1 MPRAVKFEDDWDEP
15 SVDAASMKD
24 DLTPSQRAAV
34 EHFHGPLLVL
44 AGPGSGKTRVIT
56 RRIAR
61 LIERGV
67 RPWEILAITFT
78 NKAARAMSDRVQAL
92 LPGKR
97 IWVSTFHR
105 FCSRLLRD
113 HGRSVGLQP
122 NFSIYDTSDQQQII
136 KQVLSEQNF
145 DAAHFP
151 ANKIGARISHA
162 KNELLTP
169 ELYVARYGE
178 GIGTHLEA
186 VVAKVYPAYQKR
198 LLAAN
203 AVDFDD
209 LLVHV
214 ALLLAENEEL
224 RTELDQ
230 RFRFILVDE
239 YQDTNK
245 AQYQIVAALSQIE
258 PNLCAT
264 GDPDQSIY
272 GWRGAR
278 IENILRF
285 EQEFPDVTMIRLE
298 ENFRSTPEIL
308 QTADALISHN
318 IQRKPK
324 RLKTDNAS
332 GEKVEL
338 RLHRDGQDEA
348 NGIANEIAA
357 LVEAGERQWKDFAIF
372 YRVNALSR
380 SLETALARQKISYQ
394 IAGGVA
400 FYERAEIKD
409 LLGYLRLIENPQD
422 RVAFLR
428 VVNTPT
434 RGIGK
439 SSLDKLVRWAD
450 GTGTVLLDAARQ
462 PGAVPDLPKKA
473 AVQLRAFAALIDELA
488 QASSGPTL
496 VPSSSGERARVRG
509 PNGENVSDLG
519 GDSFS
524 GPQPSTLDPQRMGE
538 EPLTLT
544 LSPQSRGEGTGDEEP
559 PHPNPLPHKAG
570 GEGTG
575 QSQVEPEVTGE
586 SVEALLKLVLRRT
599 GYLRQFESSPDE
611 DDMQRLGNI
620 DELVSAARQYDEEEA
635 KTEQGGSLGGF
646 LETASL
652 AQDID
657 SLDESTGAVMLMT
670 LHAAKGLEFPVVYVI
685 GVEQNLIPH
694 ERSLRENDARQLEE
708 ERRLLFVGITR
719 AEEKLVLT
727 HTQRREIHGRSLS
740 TIPSDFL
747 QELNL
752 QHRDCTGAEDFQFG
766 DFAAHD
772 FADDHFGDD
781 AGNAH
786 DDHGEVDYDAS
797 DPDEADHEQ
806 AARVESKFTALR
818 QVGKSFNRP
827 RVLPNNLH
835 LTTGAALESG
845 AAGKIELSLGFAV
858 GMQVRHPRY
867 GLGTVIETSGLAKNR
882 MVVVEFATDARRES
896 FVASKCPLQ
905 PVGLR

>member
-1 MPRAVKFEDDWDEP
+1 
-15 SVDAASMKD
+15 MKD

-34 EHFHGPLLVL
+34 EHFRGPLLVL

-97 IWVSTFHR
+97 IWVSTFHS
-105 FCSRLLRD
+105 FCARMLRD

-136 KQVLSEQNF
+136 KQVLSDQNL

-209 LLVHV
+209 LLGHV
-214 ALLLAENEEL
+214 ARLLAENEEL
-224 RTELDQ
+224 RSELDQ

-318 IQRKPK
+318 VQRKPK

-332 GEKVEL
+332 GEQVEL

-422 RVAFLR
+422 RVAFMR

-473 AVQLRAFAALIDELA
+473 AVQLRAFAGLIDELA
-488 QASSGPTL
+488 QSS
-496 VPSSSGERARVRG
+496 
-509 PNGENVSDLG
+509 
-519 GDSFS
+519 
-524 GPQPSTLDPQRMGE
+524 
-538 EPLTLT
+538 
-544 LSPQSRGEGTGDEEP
+544 
-559 PHPNPLPHKAG
+559 AG
-570 GEGTG
+570 L
-575 QSQVEPEVTGE
+575 
-586 SVEALLKLVLRRT
+586 VEALLKLVLRRT

-620 DELVSAARQYDEEEA
+620 DELVSAARQYDEQEA

-694 ERSLRENDARQLEE
+694 ERSLRENDIRQLEE

-752 QHRDCTGAEDFQFG
+752 KHRDCTGAEDFSFG

-772 FADDHFGDD
+772 FADDHCGDD
-781 AGNAH
+781 SGDAH
-786 DDHGEVDYDAS
+786 DDHGEFDNDAS
-797 DPDEADHEQ
+797 DTDEADHEK
-806 AARVESKFTALR
+806 AARVASKYAALR
-818 QVGKSFNRP
+818 QVGKSLNRP
-827 RVLPNNLH
+827 RVLPSNLH

-845 AAGKIELSLGFAV
+845 TRQQVELSLGFAV

-896 FVASKCPLQ
+896 FVAAKCPLQ
-905 PVGLR
+905 PIGLR

>member
-1 MPRAVKFEDDWDEP
+1 
-15 SVDAASMKD
+15 MKD

-34 EHFHGPLLVL
+34 EHFRGPLLVL

-97 IWVSTFHR
+97 IWVSTFHS
-105 FCSRLLRD
+105 FCARMLRD

-136 KQVLSEQNF
+136 KQVLSDQNL

-169 ELYVARYGE
+169 ELYVAR
-178 GIGTHLEA
+178 
-186 VVAKVYPAYQKR
+186 
-198 LLAAN
+198 
-203 AVDFDD
+203 
-209 LLVHV
+209 
-214 ALLLAENEEL
+214 LLAENEEL
-224 RTELDQ
+224 RSELDQ

-318 IQRKPK
+318 VQRKPK

-332 GEKVEL
+332 GEQVEL

-357 LVEAGERQWKDFAIF
+357 LVEAGERHWKDFAIF

-422 RVAFLR
+422 RVAFMR

-473 AVQLRAFAALIDELA
+473 AVQLRAFAGLIDELA
-488 QASSGPTL
+488 QSS
-496 VPSSSGERARVRG
+496 
-509 PNGENVSDLG
+509 
-519 GDSFS
+519 
-524 GPQPSTLDPQRMGE
+524 
-538 EPLTLT
+538 
-544 LSPQSRGEGTGDEEP
+544 
-559 PHPNPLPHKAG
+559 AG
-570 GEGTG
+570 L
-575 QSQVEPEVTGE
+575 
-586 SVEALLKLVLRRT
+586 VEALLKLVLRRT

-620 DELVSAARQYDEEEA
+620 DELVSAARQYDEQEA

-657 SLDESTGAVMLMT
+657 SLDESTGAVMLLT

-694 ERSLRENDARQLEE
+694 ERSLRENDIRQLEE

-752 QHRDCTGAEDFQFG
+752 KHRDCTGAEDFSFG

-772 FADDHFGDD
+772 FADDHCGDD
-781 AGNAH
+781 SGDAH
-786 DDHGEVDYDAS
+786 DDHGEIDNDAS
-797 DPDEADHEQ
+797 DTDEADHEK
-806 AARVESKFTALR
+806 AARVASKYAALR
-818 QVGKSFNRP
+818 QVGKSLNRP
-827 RVLPNNLH
+827 RVLPSNLH

-845 AAGKIELSLGFAV
+845 TRQQVELSLGFAV

-896 FVASKCPLQ
+896 FVAAKCPLQ
-905 PVGLR
+905 PIGLR

>member
-1 MPRAVKFEDDWDEP
+1 
-15 SVDAASMKD
+15 MKD

-34 EHFHGPLLVL
+34 EHFRGPLLVL

-97 IWVSTFHR
+97 IWVSTFHS
-105 FCSRLLRD
+105 FCARMLRD

-136 KQVLSEQNF
+136 KQVLSDQNL

-209 LLVHV
+209 LLGHV
-214 ALLLAENEEL
+214 ARLLAENEEL
-224 RTELDQ
+224 RSELDQ

-318 IQRKPK
+318 VQRKPK

-332 GEKVEL
+332 GEQVEL

-422 RVAFLR
+422 RVAFMR

-473 AVQLRAFAALIDELA
+473 AVQLRAFAGLIDELA
-488 QASSGPTL
+488 QSS
-496 VPSSSGERARVRG
+496 
-509 PNGENVSDLG
+509 
-519 GDSFS
+519 
-524 GPQPSTLDPQRMGE
+524 
-538 EPLTLT
+538 
-544 LSPQSRGEGTGDEEP
+544 
-559 PHPNPLPHKAG
+559 AG
-570 GEGTG
+570 L
-575 QSQVEPEVTGE
+575 
-586 SVEALLKLVLRRT
+586 VEALLKLVLRRT

-620 DELVSAARQYDEEEA
+620 DELVSAARQYDEQEA

-694 ERSLRENDARQLEE
+694 ERSLRENDIRQLEE

-752 QHRDCTGAEDFQFG
+752 KHRDCTGAEDFSFG

-772 FADDHFGDD
+772 FADDHCGDD
-781 AGNAH
+781 SGDAH
-786 DDHGEVDYDAS
+786 DDHGEIDNDAS
-797 DPDEADHEQ
+797 DPDEADHEK
-806 AARVESKFTALR
+806 AARVASKYAALR
-818 QVGKSFNRP
+818 QVGKSLNRP
-827 RVLPNNLH
+827 RVLPSNLH

-845 AAGKIELSLGFAV
+845 TRQQVELSLGFAV

-896 FVASKCPLQ
+896 FVAAKCPLQ
-905 PVGLR
+905 PIGLR

>member
-1 MPRAVKFEDDWDEP
+1 MIEDDWGEPDEG
-15 SVDAASMKD
+15 SATLQD

-34 EHFHGPLLVL
+34 EHFQGPLLVL

-105 FCSRLLRD
+105 FCARLLRD

-122 NFSIYDTSDQQQII
+122 NFSIYDTGDQQQII

-145 DAAHFP
+145 DSTHFP

-198 LLAAN
+198 LLEAN

-214 ALLLAENEEL
+214 ALLLAENVEL
-224 RTELDQ
+224 RQELDQ

-245 AQYQIVAALSQIE
+245 AQYQIVAALSQLE

-285 EQEFPDVTMIRLE
+285 EQEFPDVKMIRLE

-308 QTADALISHN
+308 QTADALIAHN
-318 IQRKPK
+318 VQRKPK

-332 GEKVEL
+332 GEPVEL

-422 RVAFLR
+422 RIAFLR
-428 VVNTPT
+428 IVNTPT

-439 SSLDKLVRWAD
+439 SSLDKLLRWAD
-450 GTGTVLLDAARQ
+450 ATGTVLLDAARQ
-462 PGAVPDLPKKA
+462 PGVVPDLPKKA
-473 AVQLRAFAALIDELA
+473 AVQLRAFASLIDELT
-488 QASSGPTL
+488 QASHGP
-496 VPSSSGERARVRG
+496 V
-509 PNGENVSDLG
+509 
-519 GDSFS
+519 
-524 GPQPSTLDPQRMGE
+524 
-538 EPLTLT
+538 
-544 LSPQSRGEGTGDEEP
+544 EG
-559 PHPNPLPHKAG
+559 
-570 GEGTG
+570 
-575 QSQVEPEVTGE
+575 
-586 SVEALLKLVLRRT
+586 LLQLVLRRT
-599 GYLRQFESSPDE
+599 GFMRQFESSPDE
-611 DDMQRLGNI
+611 DDMQRIGNI
-620 DELVSAARQYDEEEA
+620 DELVSAARQYDEQEPQ
-635 KTEQGGSLGGF
+635 TERGASLGGF

-657 SLDESTGAVMLMT
+657 SLDETTGAVMLMT

-694 ERSLRENDARQLEE
+694 ERSLRENDVRQLEE

-747 QELNL
+747 HELTL
-752 QHRDCTGAEDFQFG
+752 QHRDCTGAKDFQFG
-766 DFAAHD
+766 DF
-772 FADDHFGDD
+772 GDD
-781 AGNAH
+781 GFGEQVGEEH
-786 DDHGEVDYDAS
+786 DDHREFEALEHHPS
-797 DPDEADHEQ
+797 EMTPDDSDHEQ
-806 AARVESKFTALR
+806 PRLTERFRAEPKFAAAKYAASK
-818 QVGKSFNRP
+818 QSGKSLNRP
-827 RVLPNNLH
+827 GRTLPSSLH
-835 LTTGAALESG
+835 LTTGAALE
-845 AAGKIELSLGFAV
+845 AGTTQQVELSLGFAV

-882 MVVVEFATDARRES
+882 TVTVEFATDARRES
-896 FVASKCPLQ
+896 FVAAKCPLQ

>member
-1 MPRAVKFEDDWDEP
+1 MTTDDDWDFPANEAP
-15 SVDAASMKD
+15 VPTD

-67 RPWEILAITFT
+67 QPWEILAITFT
-78 NKAARAMSDRVQAL
+78 NKAAREMSERVQVL

-105 FCSRLLRD
+105 FCARLLRE
-113 HGRSVGLQP
+113 HGRAVGLQQ
-122 NFSIYDTSDQQQII
+122 NFSIYDTGDQQQLI
-136 KQVLSEQNF
+136 KQVLHDLNF
-145 DAAHFP
+145 DSTHFP
-151 ANKIGARISHA
+151 ANKIGARISQA

-186 VVAKVYPAYQKR
+186 VVSKIYPAYQKR
-198 LLAAN
+198 LLEAN

-214 ALLLAENEEL
+214 ALLLAEQDDL
-224 RTELDQ
+224 RAELDQ
-230 RFRFILVDE
+230 RHRFILVDE
-239 YQDTNK
+239 YQDTNQ

-285 EQEFPDVTMIRLE
+285 EQDFPDVALIRLE

-308 QTADALISHN
+308 RTADGLIAHN
-318 IQRKPK
+318 IHRKAK
-324 RLKTDNAS
+324 LLKTENLS
-332 GEKVEL
+332 GESVEL
-338 RLHRDGQDEA
+338 RLFRDGQHEA
-348 NGIANEIAA
+348 NGIANEISA
-357 LVEAGERQWKDFAIF
+357 LVESGERQWKDFAIF
-372 YRVNALSR
+372 YRVNSLSR
-380 SLETALARQKISYQ
+380 SLETALARQKIPYQ

-409 LLGYLRLIENPQD
+409 LLGYLRLIENPHD

-450 GTGTVLLDAARQ
+450 GTGTILLDAARQ
-462 PGAVPDLPKKA
+462 PGHVPDLPKKA
-473 AVQLRAFAALIDELA
+473 AVQLRAFAALIDELT
-488 QASSGPTL
+488 QASSGP
-496 VPSSSGERARVRG
+496 V
-509 PNGENVSDLG
+509 
-519 GDSFS
+519 
-524 GPQPSTLDPQRMGE
+524 
-538 EPLTLT
+538 
-544 LSPQSRGEGTGDEEP
+544 
-559 PHPNPLPHKAG
+559 
-570 GEGTG
+570 
-575 QSQVEPEVTGE
+575 E
-586 SVEALLKLVLRRT
+586 SVLKLILQRT
-599 GYLRQFESSPDE
+599 GYLRQFETSPDE
-611 DDMQRLGNI
+611 DDIQRLGNI
-620 DELVSAARQYDEEEA
+620 DELISAARQYDEQEPDNDEPP
-635 KTEQGGSLGGF
+635 SLAGF

-657 SLDESTGAVMLMT
+657 SLDEKTGAVTLMT
-670 LHAAKGLEFPVVYVI
+670 LHAAKGLEFPVVYLI
-685 GVEQNLIPH
+685 AVEQNLIPH

-747 QELNL
+747 EELAVE
-752 QHRDCTGAEDFQFG
+752 HRDCTGAEDFQFG
-766 DFAAHD
+766 DSTDDDFNADSFESHD
-772 FADDHFGDD
+772 TG
-781 AGNAH
+781 H
-786 DDHGEVDYDAS
+786 DDGAS
-797 DPDEADHEQ
+797 FHRKQFLDDGLAGIKPNRGKMSIKQ
-806 AARVESKFTALR
+806 QMSSLR
-818 QVGKSFNRP
+818 SGLS
-827 RVLPNNLH
+827 
-835 LTTGAALESG
+835 LTTGAALE
-845 AAGKIELSLGFAV
+845 AGTKQGVELPLGFAV

-867 GLGTVIETSGLAKNR
+867 GLGTVIETSGLARNR
-882 MVVVEFATDARRES
+882 TVTVEFTSDARRES
-896 FVASKCPLQ
+896 FVAAKCPLQ

>member
-1 MPRAVKFEDDWDEP
+1 MIFEDDWDEP

-34 EHFHGPLLVL
+34 EHFRGPLLVL

-97 IWVSTFHR
+97 IWVSTFHS
-105 FCSRLLRD
+105 FCARMLRD

-136 KQVLSEQNF
+136 KQVLSDQNL

-209 LLVHV
+209 LLGHV
-214 ALLLAENEEL
+214 ARLLAENEEL
-224 RTELDQ
+224 RSELDQ

-318 IQRKPK
+318 VQRKPK

-332 GEKVEL
+332 GEQVEL

-422 RVAFLR
+422 RVAFMR

-473 AVQLRAFAALIDELA
+473 AVQLRAFAGLIDELA
-488 QASSGPTL
+488 QSS
-496 VPSSSGERARVRG
+496 
-509 PNGENVSDLG
+509 
-519 GDSFS
+519 
-524 GPQPSTLDPQRMGE
+524 
-538 EPLTLT
+538 
-544 LSPQSRGEGTGDEEP
+544 
-559 PHPNPLPHKAG
+559 AG
-570 GEGTG
+570 L
-575 QSQVEPEVTGE
+575 
-586 SVEALLKLVLRRT
+586 VEALLKLVLRRT

-620 DELVSAARQYDEEEA
+620 DELVSAARQYDEQEA

-694 ERSLRENDARQLEE
+694 ERSLRENDIRQLEE

-752 QHRDCTGAEDFQFG
+752 KHRDCTGAEDFSFG

-772 FADDHFGDD
+772 FADDHCGDD
-781 AGNAH
+781 SGDAH
-786 DDHGEVDYDAS
+786 DDHGEIDNDAS
-797 DPDEADHEQ
+797 DTDEADHEK
-806 AARVESKFTALR
+806 AARVASKYAALR
-818 QVGKSFNRP
+818 QVGKSLNRP
-827 RVLPNNLH
+827 RVLPSNLH

-845 AAGKIELSLGFAV
+845 TRQQVELSLGFAV

-896 FVASKCPLQ
+896 FVAAKCPLQ
-905 PVGLR
+905 PIGLR